1 LAEAATNLRSR
12 LLVAGLSL
20 LTVYGVGTF
29 GYYWLG
35 DGRWKIGD
43 CAYMTVITLTTVGY
57 GEVLTDL
64 DKVPYARFFT
74 GLLLIL
80 GAGVAVYFASILT
93 TYLVEGEFLQSR
105 RRKRMQKR
113 ISQMDGHII
122 VCGAGGT
129 GRHVVDELVATR
141 WPFVLI
147 DLDPEKLLR
156 CQETHEGG
164 LATIEGDATD
174 DHVLLEA
181 GIARARGVVASLPD
195 DKGNLFVVVTARNL
209 NPALRI
215 VAKAVDS
222 SAIPKLQKAGG
233 DSVVSVNNI
242 GGMRMASEMI
252 RPSVVTFL
260 DKMLRD
266 RDKQLRFEELVIPA
280 RSPLVKARLAN
291 SEIRKEARN
300 VLIVAVRDPEGN
312 YIFSPGPNFVLEEK
326 MTLIVIGETDS
337 VIRLRES
344 SLFTIPA

>member
-1 LAEAATNLRSR
+1 MSEPATNLRSR

-20 LTVYGVGTF
+20 LTVYATGTF
-29 GYYWLG
+29 GYYLLG
-35 DGRWKIGD
+35 DGKWKVGE

-57 GEVLTDL
+57 GETLADL

-93 TYLVEGEFLQSR
+93 TYLVEGEFLHGR

-113 ISQMDGHII
+113 IEGMEGHII

-147 DLDPEKLLR
+147 DTEPDKLLR
-156 CQETHEGG
+156 CQEMHENT

-174 DHVLLEA
+174 DHVLLLA
-181 GIARARGVVASLPD
+181 GIERARGVVATLPD

-209 NPALRI
+209 NPSLRI
-215 VAKAVDS
+215 VAKAVDT
-222 SAIPKLQKAGG
+222 SAVPKLQKAGAN
-233 DSVVSVNNI
+233 SVVSVNNI
-242 GGMRMASEMI
+242 GGMRLASEMI
-252 RPSVVTFL
+252 RPAVVTFL

-266 RDKQLRFEELVIPA
+266 RDKQLRFEELEIPA
-280 RSPLVKARLAN
+280 RSSLIGTRLAR
-291 SEIRKEARN
+291 SEIRGEARN
-300 VLIVAVRDPEGN
+300 VLIVAVREADGN
-312 YIFSPGPNFVLEEK
+312 YIFSPGPDFVLQEK
-326 MTLIVIGETDS
+326 MTLVIIGETES

-344 SLFTIPA
+344 PLFAVA